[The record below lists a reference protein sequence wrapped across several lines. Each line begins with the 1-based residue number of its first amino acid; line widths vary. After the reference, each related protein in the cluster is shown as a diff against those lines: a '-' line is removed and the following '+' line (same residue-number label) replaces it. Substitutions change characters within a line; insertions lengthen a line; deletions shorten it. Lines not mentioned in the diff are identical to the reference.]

1 MSPTGKTI
9 KAKNLRVPN
18 PDYSPTIKQVVD
30 LDRRSL
36 LESAPV
42 QFDLV

>member
-1 MSPTGKTI
+1 MSTGKTI

-18 PDYSPTIKQVVD
+18 PDYSPTIN
-30 LDRRSL
+30 RWSIWIAFL
-36 LESAPV
+36 LVLLV